1 MKNEHLIFGCH
12 WSLLTSASVSHTS
25 SFLPDPVIGFY
36 PCQHPWNMDFPKW
49 IQMQVLEEYSL
60 FLIWQ
65 TLRLFQVLGLFLL
78 YWASVGTVRSNKVFD
93 AFPSDIG
100 VMSTQW
106 GCLKLLFLGH
116 HMCSA
121 TVGCGWTLGLHIGN
135 KVHISSVPTSHTC
148 SGFLVLREAKDKV
161 ARGTPQS
168 PVLLSLSDSSCS
180 SENLLCGWR
189 MLAASGLLFFIS
201 DFRSTKTSNLNPLF
215 SRLPL
220 TLLLLSLHPWNDG
233 ANLWFSVRYSVT
245 ACVCACVCV
254 KVKQNISP

>member
-1 MKNEHLIFGCH
+1 MKKEHLIFGCH
-12 WSLLTSASVSHTS
+12 WSLLASASVSHTS

-49 IQMQVLEEYSL
+49 IQTQVLEEYSL
-60 FLIWQ
+60 FLIWL

-78 YWASVGTVRSNKVFD
+78 YRASVGIVRSKKFFD

-135 KVHISSVPTSHTC
+135 KVRISSVPTSHTC

-161 ARGTPQS
+161 ARGTPQA
-168 PVLLSLSDSSCS
+168 PVLLSVSDSSCS

-189 MLAASGLLFFIS
+189 MLAASGLLFV
-201 DFRSTKTSNLNPLF
+201 LY
-215 SRLPL
+215 L
-220 TLLLLSLHPWNDG
+220 TLEVPKPVIWILCSLGCLWHFPFCPFTLETMVPIYDSLSGIVWLH
-233 ANLWFSVRYSVT
+233 
-245 ACVCACVCV
+245 ACARVCV
-254 KVKQNISP
+254 EVKQNISP